1 MDSTYDKMTEALK
14 RDDLVGALKVL
25 NDRVPHRYSAVYR
38 MAPDDYLVIVAFVD
52 KQGKPCPSFLLSVHR
67 DVSFCQFAMKHEDG
81 FRTSNSAE
89 DKRLDGHPYQ
99 GLVNSY
105 HAAPFMSV
113 DGRVKG
119 TICHF
124 DKGALPL
131 PDEDFELLR
140 LASRVFPIHL
150 RQALET
156 VRDPKRDNA

>member
-1 MDSTYDKMTEALK
+1 MDTTYDLMTEALR
-14 RDDLVGALKVL
+14 RDGLVAALKVL
-25 NDRVPHRYSAVYR
+25 NDRVAHRYSAVYR
-38 MAPDDYLVIVAFVD
+38 MAPDDHLVIVAFVD
-52 KQGKPCPSFLLSVHR
+52 KHCEPCPSFLLSVHQ
-67 DVSFCQFAMKHEDG
+67 DVSFCQFAMKREGG

-89 DKRLDGHPYQ
+89 DRRLDGHPYQ

-105 HAAPFMSV
+105 HAAPFMST

-124 DKGALPL
+124 DKAALPL

-140 LASRVFPIHL
+140 LAARVFPIHL

-156 VRDPKRDNA
+156 VKDPKRDDD